1 MYAVRNERITQTI
14 HFQGLE
20 NGSLVSILRENLRW
34 ISNRESHR
42 QLKGLS
48 ERERGGNLV
57 GWLVGWLVCNVN
69 DRTFASGFGI
79 VKKKKRKEKKERQR

>member
-1 MYAVRNERITQTI
+1 VYGVRNERITQTI

-42 QLKGLS
+42 QLKGMR
-48 ERERGGNLV
+48 EREGKNVRWWV
-57 GWLVGWLVCNVN
+57 GWLVGEPH
-69 DRTFASGFGI
+69 SGFTVGI
-79 VKKKKRKEKKERQR
+79 KKILDRNAPKSGTHEQ

>member
-1 MYAVRNERITQTI
+1 VYAVRNERITQTI

-42 QLKGLS
+42 QLKGMR
-48 ERERGGNLV
+48 EREGERPLV
-57 GWLVGWLVCNVN
+57 GWLVSWG
-69 DRTFASGFGI
+69 TT
-79 VKKKKRKEKKERQR
+79 QRVHGGNQENTW